1 MLVAKYVEKFEGM
14 DAYSKQVA
22 YALDELWKI
31 DKLLFGLRE
40 NIIHDVTQREFTTYV
55 ECLRQWYIFGRSDG
69 LDHDLEGRAV
79 LQDHRTI
86 VVIDPVKTGV
96 TRPFHWSDQ

>member
-31 DKLLFGLRE
+31 DQLLFGLRA
-40 NIIHDVTQREFTTYV
+40 NNTHNVAQREFTTYV
-55 ECLRQWYIFGRSDG
+55 ECLRECYIFGRSDG
-69 LDHDLEGRAV
+69 LDHELEGRAV
-79 LQDHRTI
+79 L
-86 VVIDPVKTGV
+86 
-96 TRPFHWSDQ
+96 

>member
-31 DKLLFGLRE
+31 DQLLFGLRA
-40 NIIHDVTQREFTTYV
+40 NITHNM
-55 ECLRQWYIFGRSDG
+55 
-69 LDHDLEGRAV
+69 A
-79 LQDHRTI
+79 
-86 VVIDPVKTGV
+86 
-96 TRPFHWSDQ
+96 